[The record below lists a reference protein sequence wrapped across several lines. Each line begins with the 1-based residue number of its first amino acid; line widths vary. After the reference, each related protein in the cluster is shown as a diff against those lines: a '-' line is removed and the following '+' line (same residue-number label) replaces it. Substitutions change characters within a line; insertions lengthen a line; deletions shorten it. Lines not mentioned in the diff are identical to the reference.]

1 MRPERVETLIA
12 GGLVVELVLSS
23 EAQREG
29 RRPSVGRCG
38 QTSRRAGPLQT
49 PQPRSLSSEAP
60 HVAGPSPARPAGFE
74 PATSRSG
81 GERSIH

>member
-38 QTSRRAGPLQT
+38 HRAAEQARSRR
-49 PQPRSLSSEAP
+49 RSRG
-60 HVAGPSPARPAGFE
+60 H
-74 PATSRSG
+74 
-81 GERSIH
+81 